1 MWLNLSFSRC
11 VILGRLFYFYGPQFS
26 PLQNGDHNRTC
37 LVELL
42 RGLSAVEQT
51 GCLDLGGYSRNVSS
65 LHS

>member
-1 MWLNLSFSRC
+1 M
-11 VILGRLFYFYGPQFS
+11 ILGKLFYFYGPQFS

-42 RGLSAVEQT
+42 RGLSAAEQT